1 MSGGDMVPR
10 SRLAKQAM
18 MGIGASAGGI
28 LLLALPVSGVLSFV
42 VGGVL
47 LVAGL
52 ALATTKSDRT
62 VGVVTA
68 VVGAAAILG
77 GILPGRDVISTLV
90 RIAGALGLGGGI
102 YLLVR
107 FFLNLRKRS

>member
-1 MSGGDMVPR
+1 MVPR

-18 MGIGASAGGI
+18 MGVGASAGGI

-52 ALATTKSDRT
+52 ALATAKSDRT
-62 VGVVTA
+62 SGVVAAA
-68 VVGAAAILG
+68 VGGAAILG
-77 GILPGRDVISTLV
+77 GILPGRNDVVSTLV
-90 RIAGALGLGGGI
+90 RIAGWLGLGGGI
-102 YLLVR
+102 YMLVR